1 MAVSL
6 SGTKG
11 VGQHH
16 ADRAAPVA
24 PVAKQAP
31 LPNDPPPSQPPT
43 PTHPPTRPRQGGPQP
58 RASYPCPVPTLCTQR
73 RAFVGRAPLALTLA
87 QP

>member
-31 LPNDPPPSQPPT
+31 LPNDPPPPPNPPHP
-43 PTHPPTRPRQGGPQP
+43 PTHPPAPGRVAHNPEHRARAPCQLSAPSGGP
-58 RASYPCPVPTLCTQR
+58 S
-73 RAFVGRAPLALTLA
+73 
-87 QP
+87 